1 MTTPLQLLLRRHL
14 RLFAVVLFVGLLF
27 AAFELSGLRG
37 HFSLEFL
44 RQRIEENRWTG
55 LALFVALFSLGNL
68 IQVPG
73 LLFLSAAVL
82 TLGKGMGGITTYIAA
97 STSCVLTFVLI
108 RLIGGNALRQLDGKL
123 ARRLFRRLDAQP
135 VLSVALLRV
144 LLQTLPPLNFALAL
158 SGLKFRAHLV
168 GTLLGLP
175 LPIFL
180 YCLLFDFVA
189 TFLNRAH

>member
-82 TLGKGMGGITTYIAA
+82 TLGKGMGGIATYIAA

-123 ARRLFRRLDAQP
+123 
-135 VLSVALLRV
+135 VALGVCPARV
-144 LLQTLPPLNFALAL
+144 LP
-158 SGLKFRAHLV
+158 
-168 GTLLGLP
+168 
-175 LPIFL
+175 
-180 YCLLFDFVA
+180 
-189 TFLNRAH
+189 